1 MSLRVSLFKHL
12 QATVRDV
19 FVDADVY
26 PVGALPKQ
34 TRTRYVTFQRIS
46 AQHQRHLGGG
56 SGLVSQR
63 WQIDCWARTMA
74 DAELMS
80 DAIRVALDNRTT
92 AIGDGENLTP
102 INAAFLEDD
111 SEEFTAPTDKSQI
124 GHARVRMDFMI
135 WHSETV
141 TPGV

>member
-46 AQHQRHLGGG
+46 AQHHRHLNGG
-56 SGLVSQR
+56 SGVRSER
-63 WQIDCWARTMA
+63 WQIDCWTRTMS

-80 DAIRVALDNRTT
+80 DAIRISLDNRTT
-92 AIGDGENLTP
+92 AIGDGANLTE
-102 INAAFLEDD
+102 IDAAFLEDD
-111 SEEFTAPTDKSQI
+111 SEEFTAPTDKSQV
-124 GHARVRMDFMI
+124 GHARVRMDFTI

-141 TPGV
+141 TP

>member
-26 PVGALPKQ
+26 PIGALPKE

-46 AQHQRHLGGG
+46 AQHQRHLNGG

-63 WQIDCWARTMA
+63 WQIDCWTRTMA
-74 DAELMS
+74 DAELMA
-80 DAIRVALDNRTT
+80 DAIRISLDNRTT
-92 AIGDGENLTP
+92 AIGSGENLTE

-135 WHSETV
+135 WYPETV
-141 TPGV
+141 TP